1 MMKTKEIQNLATSSP
16 GCGDSLIGD
25 GDLLITRFCCGV
37 GSFFC
42 NLYGRCLIAISSI
55 NFSLPSS
62 FESGCSLLGILC
74 ADGPFFAVRAF
85 TRTGVCV
92 VESRCSKPSPT
103 STARVSR
110 ETSKYGF
117 FTWSTLLIDCEVPA
131 CRHLPASSFGGR
143 ASRKGLSSRAAV
155 WRATST
161 QICGGGTRIGVL
173 SCRDVSAA
181 LGLPMKLVEEEKRL
195 GGKGVVAA

>member
-1 MMKTKEIQNLATSSP
+1 MTTMMKTKANHNLATSSSE
-16 GCGDSLIGD
+16 CGDSLIGD

-37 GSFFC
+37 GSFSC
-42 NLYGRCLIAISSI
+42 NLNGRCLIAISSI
-55 NFSLPSS
+55 KFSLPSS
-62 FESGCSLLGILC
+62 FEFGCSLLGILC
-74 ADGPFFAVRAF
+74 ADGPFFTVRAF
-85 TRTGVCV
+85 TRTGVRV
-92 VESRCSKPSPT
+92 VESCCSKPSPT
-103 STARVSR
+103 SMARVSR

-117 FTWSTLLIDCEVPA
+117 FTWSTLLIGCEVPA

-161 QICGGGTRIGVL
+161 RIGGGDT